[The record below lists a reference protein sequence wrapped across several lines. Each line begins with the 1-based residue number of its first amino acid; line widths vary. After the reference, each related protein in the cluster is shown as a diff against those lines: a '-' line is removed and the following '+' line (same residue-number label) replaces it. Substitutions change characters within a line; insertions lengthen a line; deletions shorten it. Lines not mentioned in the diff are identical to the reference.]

1 MRLDLA
7 ADAFSILALGTHQ
20 LVVQLEAEP
29 EAG

>member
-7 ADAFSILALGTHQ
+7 ADAFAVFAFGAHEF
-20 LVVQLEAEP
+20 VVQLEAEP